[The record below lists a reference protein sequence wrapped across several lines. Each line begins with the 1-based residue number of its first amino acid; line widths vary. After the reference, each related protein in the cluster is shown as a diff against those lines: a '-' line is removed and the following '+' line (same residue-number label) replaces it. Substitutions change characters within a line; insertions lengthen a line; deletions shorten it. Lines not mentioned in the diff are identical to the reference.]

1 MLTRKTTKTIRKH
14 RLILEGEHVLACV
27 SGGPDSVCMLVLLH
41 EISESLGLALT
52 VAHFNHLLRGG
63 ESDRDEV
70 FVRDL
75 ASSLKLPFITG
86 SANVSAWG
94 KERGMSKPE
103 AARILRYRFF
113 DEEAKRLGAD
123 KIALAHHADDQ
134 AETVLIR
141 LLRGAGARGLSGIL
155 PLRQGRY
162 IRPLL
167 FAGKKEILAFLN
179 ERNVPFRE
187 DRSNH
192 IPDSLRNKIRLELMP
207 ELEEQF
213 NPSIA
218 DALCRT
224 AEILREEDDFLE
236 QYVGKNFSSCLAE
249 AQGKEKVVF
258 RRPALQGLHPAIQ
271 RRVVRMGVERLQSN
285 LMRFSYSNLEDAL
298 ELLEGGAV
306 GKSLNWPGGLR
317 VLFSYETISI
327 TREAAREKDAEKT
340 QALLPVPGEIIFLG
354 RRIIS
359 EVAEAKDW
367 RKGADEGGTV
377 GWMDMAKVSPPFLV
391 RTRKD
396 GDRFQPLGM
405 ASKKKLKDFF
415 MDRKVPAEKRDD
427 VPLVLSEGEIVWVG
441 GMGISDQVKISNGAV
456 KAIKVALK

>member
-1 MLTRKTTKTIRKH
+1 MLTEKVIKTIRKH

-27 SGGPDSVCMLVLLH
+27 SGGPDSVCMLDLLH
-41 EISESLGLALT
+41 ALSKSLGFTLS

-63 ESDRDEV
+63 ESDGDEE

-75 ASSLKLPFITG
+75 AASLKLPFTTG
-86 SANVSAWG
+86 SADVAAWG

-113 DEEAKRLGAD
+113 DEEARRLNAG

-155 PLRQGRY
+155 PLRQDRY

-167 FAGKKEILAFLN
+167 FAGKKEIIAFLS
-179 ERNVPFRE
+179 EKNVHFRE
-187 DRSNH
+187 DRSNR

-207 ELEEQF
+207 KLEEQF

-224 AEILREEDDFLE
+224 AEILREEDDFLDR
-236 QYVGKNFSSCLAE
+236 YVEEVFLSCLAE
-249 AQGKEKVVF
+249 AQGKEKVIF
-258 RRPALQGLHPAIQ
+258 RRPALKGLHPAIQ

-285 LMRFSYSNLEDAL
+285 LMRFSYSHLEDAL
-298 ELLEGGAV
+298 ELLERGSV

-327 TREAAREKDAEKT
+327 TREAARKKDAGKV
-340 QALLPVPGEIIFLG
+340 QSLLPVPGEIIFLG
-354 RRIIS
+354 RRIIT
-359 EVAEAKDW
+359 ELAEAKDW
-367 RKGADEGGTV
+367 GKGADEEGTV
-377 GWMDMAKVSPPFLV
+377 AWMDIAKVSPPFLV
-391 RTRKD
+391 RTRRD

-427 VPLVLSEGEIVWVG
+427 IPLVLSEGEIVWVG
-441 GMGISDQVKISNGAV
+441 GMGISDRVKISSGAV